1 MKFQSKIFVKSLYCY
16 FVKFE
21 RGYFMSGMGRGMPI
35 CAPALGCTATKRQEN
50 RGQVYKKK
58 GFDMKSQR
66 HRMPE
71 LRRDIAARHGP
82 VARCAATLAVCLL
95 TAATL
100 AAGSSYAQA
109 AGKKPFGDCV
119 VAKNPP
125 IHKLQPV
132 HPGALTVAASFPY
145 PEGYRGNTL
154 DTIDGGY
161 MYCLDAAIA
170 NRAGLDKINLVNA
183 TFESLV
189 TAKTSDFD
197 IAVWDIIDTAKRRK
211 VVDFA
216 APYGFYETGVLA
228 KAGSKIDKHSIKKAT
243 VGVLAG
249 STTLHFVQEKLKP
262 KTVRAFANDQDMFN
276 SLLSGGI
283 DVAMNDI
290 PIVMPAAKKSKGRLT
305 VIARYPEL
313 AGAVAPLLPKGSPN
327 VEPVSQIIKDMKKD
341 GSLHAIMAKW
351 LYPLLGGDPN
361 KVPVWKSSE

>member
-1 MKFQSKIFVKSLYCY
+1 MRS
-16 FVKFE
+16 E
-21 RGYFMSGMGRGMPI
+21 RHRIPKTGRG
-35 CAPALGCTATKRQEN
+35 
-50 RGQVYKKK
+50 
-58 GFDMKSQR
+58 
-66 HRMPE
+66 
-71 LRRDIAARHGP
+71 IAAQHGTM
-82 VARCAATLAVCLL
+82 ARYGATLALCLL
-95 TAATL
+95 SASAL
-100 AAGSSYAQA
+100 ASGSAHAQA
-109 AGKKPFGDCV
+109 AKGKKSFGDCV
-119 VAKNPP
+119 VARIPP
-125 IHKLQPV
+125 IYKLKPI

-154 DTIDGGY
+154 DTINGGY

-170 NRAGLDKINLVNA
+170 NRAGLDKVDLVNA
-183 TFESLV
+183 TFELLV

-197 IAVWDIIDTAKRRK
+197 IAVWDIIDTPKRRK

-216 APYGFYETGVLA
+216 APYGYYETGVLA
-228 KAGSKIDKHSIKKAT
+228 KSGSKIDKSNIKQAT

-249 STTLHFVQEKLKP
+249 STTLHFVQDKLKP
-262 KTVRAFANDQDMFN
+262 KKVRAFANDQDMFN

-290 PIVMPAAKKSKGRLT
+290 PIVMPAAKKSKGRLK

-327 VEPVSQIIKDMKKD
+327 VEPVSQIINDMKKD

-361 KVPVWKSSE
+361 KVPVWKATK